1 MNTLRNLAAKLE
13 AQGYV
18 VALQLLA
25 PGTSF
30 AEHRAG
36 QRRLEAVIS
45 GQLRWVI
52 SGRPR
57 LLGPGDW
64 LEIPAGAR
72 ASAEVIGDEPVLS
85 LDGARPAT
93 APRRRAPPAAG
104 NRR

>member
-1 MNTLRNLAAKLE
+1 VNTLQELARKLE
-13 AQGYV
+13 AQGYC

-25 PGTSF
+25 PGTTF
-30 AEHRAG
+30 GAHRAG
-36 QRRLEAVIS
+36 ERRLEAVLS
-45 GQLRWVI
+45 GQLRWVV

-85 LDGARPAT
+85 LDAARPVT